1 MSLDCS
7 SLLTGVINLRAP
19 SLAQQD
25 SPNALSSHGARTDSN
40 LYIKWRADTAGKKEA
55 CNDFLPVTFSQVQ
68 Y

>member
-1 MSLDCS
+1 
-7 SLLTGVINLRAP
+7 LRAP